1 MPRGFLRWEAP
12 AAAKAAGLAG
22 MLMSAGASE
31 SLPAAVQPM
40 AERDEAIFLLHTAA
54 EIEHALLIQY
64 LYAAFSFGDR
74 ERRQEASGGD
84 LDPGRHGLVFGPGGW
99 NRTIMTIA
107 IEEMCHFITVQ
118 NVLRVLGGPPNL
130 DREDLPFRAEF
141 YPFPFALQAA
151 TKDSLA
157 KYVAAEMPEAPDEA
171 RYPKLREILA
181 RADMAVDAGPINRVG
196 RLFTRIHQLIGVLP
210 ESAFHAETADS
221 HQAPAGNWQG
231 EDLTSL
237 PPNKRAYI
245 VAQFGGTPAEAKAKV
260 LKVLGMIAA
269 QGEGPGTDAAG
280 SHFDLFYRIY
290 HGFPETNPAY
300 GPVVWH
306 PALPVP
312 SHPNTSPQPHPSGS
326 DLNGGRITHDLALL
340 WAQLCNTRY
349 RMLLC
354 AILHSLL
361 IDRNDSNDPAGPQQF
376 AAIVGWSMQPLMKSL
391 RPISNVLTRLPLAN
405 ANARRDGRS
414 AVAGA
419 PFELP
424 YTLSLPDRQAERWQ
438 WHRDLIEASR
448 RLRGAIAADP
458 LTQGDADA
466 LRVLKRIED
475 GDDAMLEDIGAFD
488 QA

>member
-12 AAAKAAGLAG
+12 AAPKGAGLGA
-22 MLMSAGASE
+22 MLKPTEASE
-31 SLPAAVQPM
+31 NLPVAVQPM

-54 EIEHALLIQY
+54 EIEHALLVQY

-74 ERRQEASGGD
+74 ERRRQASGGD
-84 LDPGRHGLVFGPGGW
+84 LDPGQHNLVFGPGGW
-99 NRTIMTIA
+99 NRTITTIA

-118 NVLRVLGGPPNL
+118 NVLRVLGGPSNL
-130 DREDLPFRAEF
+130 DREDFPFRAEF

-171 RYPKLREILA
+171 QYPKLREILE
-181 RADMAVDAGPINRVG
+181 RAKMAIDAGPINRVG
-196 RLFTRIHQLIGVLP
+196 RLFTRIHQLISALP
-210 ESAFHAETADS
+210 ESLFHPETADS

-231 EDLTSL
+231 EDLASL
-237 PPNKRAYI
+237 PSDKRAYI
-245 VAQFGGTPAEAKAKV
+245 VAQFGGAPAEAKAKV
-260 LKVLGMIAA
+260 LNVLGMIAA
-269 QGEGPGTDAAG
+269 QGEGPGADTAG

-290 HGFPETNPAY
+290 DGFPETNPAY
-300 GPVVWH
+300 GPVSWH

-312 SHPNTSPQPHPSGS
+312 SNPNTSPQPHPSGR
-326 DLNGGRITHDLALL
+326 DLNDGRITHGVALL

-354 AILHSLL
+354 SILHSLS
-361 IDRNDSNDPAGPQQF
+361 IDRHDKKDPAGPQQF
-376 AAIVGWSMQPLMKSL
+376 TTIVGWSMQPLMRSL

-405 ANARRDGRS
+405 ANPMRDGRRV
-414 AVAGA
+414 VAGA

-438 WHRDLIEASR
+438 WHRDLIEAST
-448 RLRGAIAADP
+448 RLRDAIAADP

-466 LRVLKRIED
+466 LLVLKRIKD
-475 GDDAMLEDIGAFD
+475 GDDAMIVDIGTFD
-488 QA
+488 PA